1 VNNIILSLRLKSVES
16 WEKIAKKLMGML
28 WKVKDSEIFHKP
40 VDPIEL
46 GIPDYTDII
55 KKPMD
60 FFTIKVRILLII

>member
-1 VNNIILSLRLKSVES
+1 MQV
-16 WEKIAKKLMGML
+16 L
-28 WKVKDSEIFHKP
+28 WKVKDSELFHRP

-60 FFTIKVRILLII
+60 FTTIKVKPYILKLNY